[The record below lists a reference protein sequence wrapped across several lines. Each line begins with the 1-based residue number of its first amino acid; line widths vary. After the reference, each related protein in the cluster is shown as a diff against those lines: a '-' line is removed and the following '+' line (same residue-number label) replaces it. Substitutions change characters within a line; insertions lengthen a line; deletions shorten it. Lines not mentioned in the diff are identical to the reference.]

1 MRKTIASAL
10 RKLAAWIDPA
20 PSVQPPVVQGGG
32 GPGSGGSPK

>member
-10 RKLAAWIDPA
+10 RKIAAWIDPK
-20 PSVQPPVVQGGG
+20 PPTTNGGG